1 MQICGPGSLYDTVS
15 GSPVSNQFMSWS
27 TLRWLGGT
35 VPRLELEIISINFE
49 LLQYSSTASQSPIS
63 MDIYLNSLPSLP
75 SVLEQKPNLEHGSGK
90 RAEESGVHTAK
101 L

>member
-1 MQICGPGSLYDTVS
+1 MQIYGPGSLYDTLSVS
-15 GSPVSNQFMSWS
+15 PISNQFISWS

-35 VPRLELEIISINFE
+35 VLRLELEIISVHFE

-63 MDIYLNSLPSLP
+63 MDIYLNSLPS
-75 SVLEQKPNLEHGSGK
+75 VLEQKPNLEHGSGK
-90 RAEESGVHTAK
+90 RGEELGVHTAK